1 MTGPDFDDLVGVDLT
16 PEDRARL
23 RRAHE
28 ALVAA
33 GPPAEVPAH
42 LTRPSGRVVR
52 FPRRRVLAVG
62 LAAALTAGAFGGGYL
77 ARGEDGLETDFAV
90 DMERTAAASARAGG
104 ELVVFRQDE
113 AGNWP
118 MAMTVWGLPEGVY
131 ELLLTRDGKPVA
143 SCGTFLVRKRTVA
156 HLTAPYK
163 LKSYDGWVVTRAG
176 SEQALL
182 RTPST

>member
-1 MTGPDFDDLVGVDLT
+1 MTGPDFDDLVGEDLT

-23 RRAHE
+23 RRAHD
-28 ALVAA
+28 ALLAA
-33 GPPAEVPAH
+33 GPPAELPAD
-42 LTRPSGRVVR
+42 LFGPSRRVVR
-52 FPRRRVLAVG
+52 FPRRRVLAMG
-62 LAAALTAGAFGGGYL
+62 LAAVLAAAAFGGGYL
-77 ARGEDGLETDFAV
+77 ARGEDELETEFAV
-90 DMERTAAASARAGG
+90 DMERTATAPPRAGG

-118 MAMTVWGLPEGVY
+118 MEMTAWGLPEGVY

-143 SCGTFLVRKRTVA
+143 SCGRFLVRKRTVA

-163 LKSYDGWVVTRAG
+163 LRTYDGWVVTRAG
-176 SEQALL
+176 SEGVLL